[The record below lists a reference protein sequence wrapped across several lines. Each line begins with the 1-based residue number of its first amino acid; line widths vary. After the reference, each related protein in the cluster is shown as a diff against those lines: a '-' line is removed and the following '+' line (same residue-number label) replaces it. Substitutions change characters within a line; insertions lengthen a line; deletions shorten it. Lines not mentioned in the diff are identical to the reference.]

1 MAEYVVKIKSDIDN
15 QLSTMDEEIANRIV
29 ESNESL
35 NNTMS
40 NRVTIEQLLQQV
52 ERLESKLNEVVD
64 SVVSKRLPQE
74 LTDKYDVNVSRK
86 G

>member
-1 MAEYVVKIKSDIDN
+1 
-15 QLSTMDEEIANRIV
+15 
-29 ESNESL
+29 
-35 NNTMS
+35 MS

-52 ERLESKLNEVVD
+52 ERLEDKLNEVVD